1 VNVEENVPTVAASI
15 VTGEASAQ
23 EESQFRYTSSSY
35 QKILD
40 YHVSEILITTIII
53 GIVLLIR
60 IHH

>member
-1 VNVEENVPTVAASI
+1 VNVEKNVPSVAASI
-15 VTGEASAQ
+15 VTSEASIQ

>member
-1 VNVEENVPTVAASI
+1 VNAEKNVPTVAASI
-15 VTGEASAQ
+15 VTREASIQ